1 MKIVIQNK
9 YGTFKIIRKQLLWNK
24 VVPAPEPHFWDELT
38 FIAVNGCSGYSDG
51 SGNWNG
57 LKLTWLDKQTV
68 RASNRDFKGYLHFF
82 RMTAPHCSLLKIT
95 ILPTLKELSDF
106 DSERSQNFL
115 NLLFIIFQPKHGRFQ
130 KLVFFLHEKKSL
142 RKSQRSENNI
152 SRKPCFPSPKLLDG
166 NFSSSFSSNPP

>member
-9 YGTFKIIRKQLLWNK
+9 YGTFKIIRKQLLWNN

-38 FIAVNGCSGYSDG
+38 FIAVNVCSGYSDG

-68 RASNRDFKGYLHFF
+68 LASNRDFKGYLHFS

-115 NLLFIIFQPKHGRFQ
+115 NLLFIIFQPKHGP
-130 KLVFFLHEKKSL
+130 
-142 RKSQRSENNI
+142 I
-152 SRKPCFPSPKLLDG
+152 SKAG
-166 NFSSSFSSNPP
+166 IFSSWEKIIKEKQAFWKQHQQKTLFSIPQTPRWKFFQQL